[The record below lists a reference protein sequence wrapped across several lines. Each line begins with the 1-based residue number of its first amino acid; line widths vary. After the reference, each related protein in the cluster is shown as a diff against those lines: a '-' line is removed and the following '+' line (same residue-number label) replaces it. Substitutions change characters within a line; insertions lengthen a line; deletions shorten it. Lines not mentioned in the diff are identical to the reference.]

1 MPTSAGRNR
10 NRNGSVSRRVA
21 RGLVTANLSFSA
33 SSGLDLLSG
42 GSDPSASLSSPMGR
56 RCSST
61 SVATISSETLR
72 RMARLTTVAIS
83 AQLRRP
89 SMASSTR

>member
-1 MPTSAGRNR
+1 
-10 NRNGSVSRRVA
+10 
-21 RGLVTANLSFSA
+21 
-33 SSGLDLLSG
+33 
-42 GSDPSASLSSPMGR
+42 MGR